1 MVENIHN
8 LCRKSTQI
16 CVLISRSINCKP
28 KYKNDFSPENTD
40 NYNRRKNIM
49 TKYEIAQKIRELL
62 DMDLGDMIEAALEL
76 AQILEDEDEDEY
88 D

>member
-1 MVENIHN
+1 
-8 LCRKSTQI
+8 
-16 CVLISRSINCKP
+16 
-28 KYKNDFSPENTD
+28 
-40 NYNRRKNIM
+40 M

-76 AQILEDEDEDEY
+76 AQTLEDEDEY